1 MKEELKY
8 VLMEYGVLSVM
19 IVGALLMLLL
29 YANNW
34 DILMLDVRCHSDIK
48 IIEFYNY

>member
-19 IVGALLMLLL
+19 IVGTLLRLLL
-29 YANNW
+29 CVNSSA
-34 DILMLDVRCHSDIK
+34 IATVDVR
-48 IIEFYNY
+48 

>member
-29 YANNW
+29 CVNNW
-34 DILMLDVRCHSDIK
+34 DIATVDVK
-48 IIEFYNY
+48 

>member
-19 IVGALLMLLL
+19 IIGALLMLLL
-29 YANNW
+29 CVNSSSIATV
-34 DILMLDVRCHSDIK
+34 DVR
-48 IIEFYNY
+48 